1 MSKWRLKFKGKVWIE
16 FRLRWGFFFDSAA
29 QKNRK
34 RELSPQKDVCF
45 LLFLPPQVAT
55 VWAVPRQEV
64 ERRRR
69 LCCPSYRNCQ
79 RSRTAS
85 SAWCSPPP
93 GQCWAWA
100 SSALTSMALIARG
113 WTDRLFTGW
122 LFLLRNVHAIFYQI
136 MKVMRQVRSSVI
148 QHKSAVAFIINTKSD
163 FSWSSNSCIS
173 NLQCMLYVGCL
184 PGSWPIRLQ
193 SSFGSW
199 GSLLVWETASLLAE
213 WVMWQQLTYILQV
226 FP

>member
-1 MSKWRLKFKGKVWIE
+1 M
-16 FRLRWGFFFDSAA
+16 
-29 QKNRK
+29 
-34 RELSPQKDVCF
+34 CC

-55 VWAVPRQEV
+55 VWAAPRQEV

-93 GQCWAWA
+93 GQCSARA
-100 SSALTSMALIARG
+100 NSALTSMALIARG

-148 QHKSAVAFIINTKSD
+148 QHKSAVAFIINTKK
-163 FSWSSNSCIS
+163 
-173 NLQCMLYVGCL
+173 
-184 PGSWPIRLQ
+184 
-193 SSFGSW
+193 
-199 GSLLVWETASLLAE
+199 LLFLVFKLFYF
-213 WVMWQQLTYILQV
+213 QLTMHAVCGMSSRELAYQIAEQFRVLGKPLGLRDCIIV
-226 FP
+226 GGMGKNGLSCDSN